1 MFLIDERLKEGVI
14 KPLIDVLLCLIMFP
28 INIRYTVSDNPFKL
42 KYCHVR
48 YKAQEMCNKVFD
60 DFLPALKFDW
70 FVTSKMIKRFLTA
83 LYADDN
89 ILF

>member
-1 MFLIDERLKEGVI
+1 MFLIDVRLKEGVI

-28 INIRYTVSDNPFKL
+28 ISIRYIVSDNLFKL
-42 KYCHVR
+42 NYCHVR
-48 YKAQEMCNKVFD
+48 YKTQEMCNKVFD

-70 FVTSKMIKRFLTA
+70 FVTSKMIKRFPTA